1 MGAGAKMSTL
11 LHELAAAGSAPALVS
26 YAEDGRTELSG
37 RVLANWII
45 KSINLFANELLVDEG
60 FTLVLDLPPHFK
72 RSVLQIAAWHL
83 GANVSIA
90 GSDDLPE
97 HIDVLATSRPTT
109 ALAERAE
116 DVLVLEARALSL
128 AFPGETPPLALDWV
142 QAVRAAG
149 DALEVPLTTFTGP
162 ELAPQP
168 TWGNAR
174 RVGLEDIDREDAA
187 AAIAAWYERRT
198 VVTPLSRLD
207 VATRAA
213 EGLE

>member
-11 LHELAAAGSAPALVS
+11 LQELAAAGSAPALVS

-37 RVLANWII
+37 RVFANWII
-45 KSINLFANELLVDEG
+45 KSINLFANDLLVDEG

-90 GSDDLPE
+90 GTDDLPE
-97 HIDVLATSRPTT
+97 HIDVLATSRPDT

-162 ELAPQP
+162 EPAPQP
-168 TWGNAR
+168 TWGDAR

-187 AAIAAWYERRT
+187 AAIAAWCERRT

>member
-11 LHELAAAGSAPALVS
+11 LQELAAAGSVPALVS

-83 GANVSIA
+83 GANVFIA
-90 GSDDLPE
+90 GADDLPE
-97 HIDVLATSRPTT
+97 QIDVLATSRPDT
-109 ALAERAE
+109 ALAEHAE

-128 AFPGETPPLALDWV
+128 AFPGEIPPLALDWV

-162 ELAPQP
+162 QP
-168 TWGNAR
+168 VPHRAR
-174 RVGLEDIDREDAA
+174 GDAHRVGLEDIDREDAA
-187 AAIAAWYERRT
+187 AAIAAWCERRT

>member
-1 MGAGAKMSTL
+1 MSTL
-11 LHELAAAGSAPALVS
+11 LQALAAAGSAPALVS

-90 GSDDLPE
+90 GTDDLPE
-97 HIDVLATSRPTT
+97 HIDVLATSRPDT

-128 AFPGETPPLALDWV
+128 AFPGETPPLA
-142 QAVRAAG
+142 
-149 DALEVPLTTFTGP
+149 EVPLTTFTGP
-162 ELAPQP
+162 EPAPQP
-168 TWGNAR
+168 TLGDAR

-187 AAIAAWYERRT
+187 AAIAAWCERRT